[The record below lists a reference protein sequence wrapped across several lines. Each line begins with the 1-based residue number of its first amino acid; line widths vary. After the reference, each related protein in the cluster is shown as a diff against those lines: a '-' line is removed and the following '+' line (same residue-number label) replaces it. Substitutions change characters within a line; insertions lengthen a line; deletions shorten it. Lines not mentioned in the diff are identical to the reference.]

1 MVVGIPLW
9 GSVVGVATSY
19 KTGRFG
25 VRSRAIGRK
34 EGIFLIFKTVQSDC
48 GVHTA
53 THSMGIE
60 VISRGKAARGVK
72 LTAHL
77 SLGPRLRISRAMLL
91 LLHALMQWTETA
103 LPFLHFFF

>member
-1 MVVGIPLW
+1 VVVDIRVW

-25 VRSRAIGRK
+25 VPIHTGGRMR
-34 EGIFLIFKTVQSDC
+34 GIFLLFKTVQNDC

-53 THSMGIE
+53 THSLGIE
-60 VISRGKAARGVK
+60 VISRGKVARGVK

-77 SLGPRLRISRAMLL
+77 SVLVSRADV
-91 LLHALMQWTETA
+91 ENK
-103 LPFLHFFF
+103 